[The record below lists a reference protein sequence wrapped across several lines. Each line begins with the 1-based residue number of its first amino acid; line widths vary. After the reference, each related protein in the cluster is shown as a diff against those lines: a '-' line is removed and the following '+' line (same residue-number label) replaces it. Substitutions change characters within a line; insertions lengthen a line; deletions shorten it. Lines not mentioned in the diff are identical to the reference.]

1 MFDILLIHGTV
12 ITVDREHHLYRDG
25 YVAVE
30 GDRIALVGD
39 MRELKELPMAK
50 RVIDVNGNAVLPGL
64 VDGHGHGGHCL
75 IKTLGE
81 HYQNWLAMA
90 EEIYY
95 RNTDTDFWY
104 AEGALAA
111 AERMKF
117 GITTGVSIMGSN
129 PRMDILEPLEANLEA
144 SVSVGLRQMS
154 GIGCAG
160 GAWPKKARVFHKD
173 GSVEEYQVHPDLAHE
188 TTREAVKRLNGKNP
202 LATCIVAP
210 DSMGWRPSEPAEANI
225 RHNRTMYEIAKEYDV
240 PLHTHAFGGD
250 VQFMHDTTPEILNYK
265 MSLVHSTGYSEEEL
279 NILAGSE
286 AYVFHGPTTRSVI
299 RKFCPA
305 YEMLKRGI
313 HLAVVTD
320 GTAPDRSYD
329 IWRDMKNVQLEQ
341 RIHEA
346 YTGVLPC
353 GKVLELVTIEPA
365 KALGIDHLV
374 GSLEKGKKA
383 DVIVVNV
390 HQPHL
395 APFGAMP
402 VERLVYH
409 AMGQDVETSIIDGTI
424 VMENRKLLLADETQI
439 LNQAERAFERM
450 MERFGDWSVTKN
462 PALYDLE
469 NVSGLAFPANR

>member
-1 MFDILLIHGTV
+1 
-12 ITVDREHHLYRDG
+12 
-25 YVAVE
+25 
-30 GDRIALVGD
+30 
-39 MRELKELPMAK
+39 
-50 RVIDVNGNAVLPGL
+50 
-64 VDGHGHGGHCL
+64 
-75 IKTLGE
+75 
-81 HYQNWLAMA
+81 
-90 EEIYY
+90 
-95 RNTDTDFWY
+95 
-104 AEGALAA
+104 
-111 AERMKF
+111 
-117 GITTGVSIMGSN
+117 
-129 PRMDILEPLEANLEA
+129 
-144 SVSVGLRQMS
+144 
-154 GIGCAG
+154 
-160 GAWPKKARVFHKD
+160 
-173 GSVEEYQVHPDLAHE
+173 
-188 TTREAVKRLNGKNP
+188 
-202 LATCIVAP
+202 
-210 DSMGWRPSEPAEANI
+210 MGWRPSESAEANI

-365 KALGIDHLV
+365 KALGINHLV

-424 VMENRKLLLADETQI
+424 VMENRKLLLADEMQI

-450 MERFGDWSVTKN
+450 MERFGDWSVTEN
-462 PALYDLE
+462 PALYSLE